1 MPRNGPAVIL
11 VLGSGKG
18 GAGAST
24 ITANLA
30 VLLMSRTN
38 QPIAVI
44 DAGIGPNATLSK
56 LLGAGYATARQCEA
70 GGLYEYMLDQSG
82 LPQVKILMP
91 NKLYLVPPGCLGTPV
106 LHWHLPQ
113 LIGRFANDPDAFGQ
127 YVLGKLAKLYASLG
141 ARIILV
147 DLPSATIR
155 PFVWAF
161 VVSADVINIVT
172 LFGDTHIAE
181 AQETL
186 DIVSQILR
194 AYNPHARVNLV
205 INRVLNVKGGGSLV
219 HFPTAGLN
227 VFKLAD
233 SVEVRAWTDICGK
246 PAVFFTRYAK
256 GQDFRLWW
264 SEVERLAKTNWNQVG
279 EALKP

>member
-1 MPRNGPAVIL
+1 
-11 VLGSGKG
+11 
-18 GAGAST
+18 
-24 ITANLA
+24 
-30 VLLMSRTN
+30 MSRTN

-44 DAGIGPNATLSK
+44 DAGVGPNATLSK
-56 LLGAGYATARQCEA
+56 LLGAGYATASQCEA
-70 GGLYEYMLDQSG
+70 GGLYEYLLDQSG
-82 LPQVKILMP
+82 LPQVKVLIP
-91 NKLYLVPPGCLGTPV
+91 NKLYLVPPGCLGTYA

-113 LIGRFANDPDAFGQ
+113 LVGRFANNPDAFGQ
-127 YVLGKLAKLYASLG
+127 YVLDKLAKLYAGLG

-181 AQETL
+181 AQEAL
-186 DIVSQILR
+186 DVVGQILR
-194 AYNPHARVNLV
+194 AYNPRARVNLV
-205 INRVLNVKGGGSLV
+205 INRVLNIKGGGSLV
-219 HFPTAGLN
+219 HIPTVGLN

-246 PAVFFTRYAK
+246 PAVSFTRYAK

-264 SEVERLAKTNWNQVG
+264 SEMERLVETVWNQVG
-279 EALKP
+279 EVLR

>member
-1 MPRNGPAVIL
+1 MPKNGPAVIL

-30 VLLMSRTN
+30 MLLMGRTN

-70 GGLYEYMLDQSG
+70 GGLYEYLLDQSG
-82 LPQVKILMP
+82 MPQVKVLML
-91 NKLYLVPPGCLGTPV
+91 NKLYLVPPGCLGTYAV
-106 LHWHLPQ
+106 HWHLPQ
-113 LIGRFANDPDAFGQ
+113 LVGRFASDPDAFGQ
-127 YVLGKLAKLYASLG
+127 YILEKLAKLYASLG
-141 ARIILV
+141 ARLILV
-147 DLPSATIR
+147 DLPSASIR

-194 AYNPHARVNLV
+194 ANNPHAKVNLV
-205 INRVLNVKGGGSLV
+205 INRVIPVKGSGGSLV

-233 SVEVRAWTDICGK
+233 SIEVRAITDLCGK
-246 PAVFFTRYAK
+246 PAVSYARSAR

-264 SEVERLAKTNWNQVG
+264 SEMERLAEANWNQVG
-279 EALKP
+279 EVLR